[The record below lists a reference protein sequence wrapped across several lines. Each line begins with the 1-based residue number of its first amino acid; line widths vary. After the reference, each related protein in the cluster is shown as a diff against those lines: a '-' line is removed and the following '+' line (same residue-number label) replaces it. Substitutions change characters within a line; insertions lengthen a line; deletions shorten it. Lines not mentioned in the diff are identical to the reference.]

1 MGSALLRHSGMN
13 VEPTVYAVDDD
24 MFTRTLLEEIF
35 QAAEVRVETYAS
47 AEEFLASY
55 SPQNCGC
62 VLLDM
67 IMPGMD
73 GLELQMQLSTRG
85 NHTPVIFLSGA
96 DQISTAVKALKAGA
110 VDFIEKPVEPAE
122 VLRSVNKAMELDQQ
136 IRYRRLQDAEI
147 EHRLTQLTRR
157 ETEVLKWI
165 VRGKSNKL
173 VARILDI
180 STRTVEVHRRN
191 VLSKMQAESVA
202 ELVQM
207 VVNTEI
213 FTESTPN
220 T

>member
-1 MGSALLRHSGMN
+1 MILSPARQS
-13 VEPTVYAVDDD
+13 EPTVYAVDDD
-24 MFTRTLLEEIF
+24 LFTRTLLEQIF
-35 QAAEVRVETYAS
+35 DSAEMPVETFAS

-55 SPQNCGC
+55 SPNNCGC
-62 VLLDM
+62 LLLDM
-67 IMPGMD
+67 LMPGMD
-73 GLELQMQLSTRG
+73 GLELQRQLTSRG
-85 NHTPVIFLSGA
+85 NNTPVIFLSGA
-96 DQISTAVKALKAGA
+96 DQISAAVSALKAGA

-122 VLRSVNKAMELDQQ
+122 ILNSVNKAFELDKQL
-136 IRYRRLQDAEI
+136 RFKRLQEAEI

-207 VVNTEI
+207 VMHTEI
-213 FTESTPN
+213 LNDAT
-220 T
+220 

>member
-1 MGSALLRHSGMN
+1 MIISPARQS
-13 VEPTVYAVDDD
+13 EPTVYAVDDD
-24 MFTRTLLEEIF
+24 LFTRTLLEQIF
-35 QAAEVRVETYAS
+35 DSADMPVETFSS

-55 SPQNCGC
+55 SPNNCGC
-62 VLLDM
+62 LLLDM
-67 IMPGMD
+67 LMPGMD
-73 GLELQMQLSTRG
+73 GLELQRQLTSRG
-85 NHTPVIFLSGA
+85 NNTPVIFLSGA
-96 DQISTAVKALKAGA
+96 DQISAAVSALKAGA

-122 VLRSVNKAMELDQQ
+122 ILSSVNKAFSLDQKM
-136 IRYRRLQDAEI
+136 RYQRLQEAEI
-147 EHRLTQLTRR
+147 EHRLTQLTKR

-207 VVNTEI
+207 VMHTEI
-213 FTESTPN
+213 LSDVS
-220 T
+220 

>member
-1 MGSALLRHSGMN
+1 MHA
-13 VEPTVYAVDDD
+13 EPTVYAVDDD

-35 QAAEVRVETYAS
+35 QAADMRVETYAS

-55 SPQNCGC
+55 SPNNSGC
-62 VLLDM
+62 LLLDM
-67 IMPGMD
+67 LMPGMD
-73 GLELQMQLSTRG
+73 GLELQTQLESRG

-96 DQISTAVKALKAGA
+96 DEISAAVKALKAGA

-122 VLRSVNKAMELDQQ
+122 VIHSVSEAIALDRQ
-136 IRYRRLQDAEI
+136 IRYMRLQDAEI
-147 EHRLTQLTRR
+147 EHRLMQLTRR

-191 VLSKMQAESVA
+191 VLAKMQAESVA

-213 FTESTPN
+213 LKDSALST
-220 T
+220 

>member
-1 MGSALLRHSGMN
+1 MQS
-13 VEPTVYAVDDD
+13 EPTVYAVDDD
-24 MFTRTLLEEIF
+24 LFTRTLLEQIF
-35 QAAEVRVETYAS
+35 NSADLPVETYAS
-47 AEEFLASY
+47 GEEFLASY
-55 SPQNCGC
+55 SPGNRGC
-62 VLLDM
+62 LLLDM
-67 IMPGMD
+67 MMPGMD
-73 GLELQMQLSTRG
+73 GLELQRQLASRG
-85 NHTPVIFLSGA
+85 NNTPVIFLSGA
-96 DQISTAVKALKAGA
+96 DQISTAVSALKAGA

-122 VLRSVNKAMELDQQ
+122 ILSSVNKAFTLDQQ
-136 IRYRRLQDAEI
+136 LRYKRLQEAEI

-207 VVNTEI
+207 VMHTEI
-213 FTESTPN
+213 LTDPA
-220 T
+220 

>member
-1 MGSALLRHSGMN
+1 MILSPARQS
-13 VEPTVYAVDDD
+13 EPTVYAVDDD
-24 MFTRTLLEEIF
+24 LFTRTLLEQIF
-35 QAAEVRVETYAS
+35 DSAEMPVETFAS

-55 SPQNCGC
+55 SPNNCGC
-62 VLLDM
+62 LLLDM
-67 IMPGMD
+67 LMPGMD
-73 GLELQMQLSTRG
+73 GLELQRQLTSRG
-85 NHTPVIFLSGA
+85 NNTPVIFLSGA
-96 DQISTAVKALKAGA
+96 DQISAAVSALKAGA

-122 VLRSVNKAMELDQQ
+122 ILNSVNKAFELDKQL
-136 IRYRRLQDAEI
+136 RYKRLQEAEI

-207 VVNTEI
+207 VMHTEI
-213 FTESTPN
+213 LNDAT
-220 T
+220 

>member
-1 MGSALLRHSGMN
+1 M
-13 VEPTVYAVDDD
+13 
-24 MFTRTLLEEIF
+24 
-35 QAAEVRVETYAS
+35 RVETYAS

-55 SPQNCGC
+55 SPQNSGC
-62 VLLDM
+62 LLLDM

-73 GLELQMQLSTRG
+73 GLELQTQLNTRG

-122 VLRSVNKAMELDQQ
+122 VLRSVNKAMKLDQQ

-213 FTESTPN
+213 LTE
-220 T
+220 

>member
-1 MGSALLRHSGMN
+1 MQS
-13 VEPTVYAVDDD
+13 EPTVYAVDDD
-24 MFTRTLLEEIF
+24 LFTRTLLEQIF
-35 QAAEVRVETYAS
+35 NSADLPVETYAS
-47 AEEFLASY
+47 GEEFLASY
-55 SPQNCGC
+55 SPGNCGC
-62 VLLDM
+62 LLLDM
-67 IMPGMD
+67 MMPGMD
-73 GLELQMQLSTRG
+73 GLELQRQLASRG
-85 NHTPVIFLSGA
+85 NNTPVIFLSGA
-96 DQISTAVKALKAGA
+96 DQISTAVSALKAGA

-122 VLRSVNKAMELDQQ
+122 ILSSVNKAFTLDQQ
-136 IRYRRLQDAEI
+136 LRYKRLQEAEI

-207 VVNTEI
+207 VMHTEI
-213 FTESTPN
+213 LTDPA
-220 T
+220 